1 VSEGN
6 IMKVALVTG
15 ASSGIGAAVALEFAG
30 AGWGIMAA
38 GRNEE
43 RLAEVA
49 DESENIATWAGELG
63 NSDDCD
69 ELIVDTIEE
78 FGTLDC
84 LVNCAG
90 IYIPADITET
100 SDDDWRATMSINVD
114 VPFYLSRSAL
124 PHLLRTSGSIVNIAS
139 DWGLQ
144 GGERASAY
152 CASKGAIVLLT
163 KAMALDFSGEGLRV
177 NAVCPGDVDTPM
189 LTASAE
195 DRGID
200 VATVLAEAAK
210 RSPNGRIATPEDVA
224 ALVVFLA
231 SDAAQH
237 ITGAAISIDGGATA

>member
-1 VSEGN
+1 
-6 IMKVALVTG
+6 MKVALVTG
-15 ASSGIGAAVALEFAG
+15 ASSGIGAAIALEFAG

-38 GRNEE
+38 GRDEE

-63 NSDDCD
+63 SSDDCD

-84 LVNCAG
+84 LVNSAG
-90 IYIPADITET
+90 IYIPADISET
-100 SDDDWRATMSINVD
+100 SDDDWRTTMSINVD

-144 GGERASAY
+144 GGERALAY

-163 KAMALDFSGEGLRV
+163 KAMALDHSGEGLRV

-189 LTASAE
+189 LTANAE

-200 VATVLAEAAK
+200 VATVLAEAAE

>member
-1 VSEGN
+1 
-6 IMKVALVTG
+6 MKVALVTG
-15 ASSGIGAAVALEFAG
+15 ASSGIGAAIALEFAG

-38 GRNEE
+38 GRDEE

-63 NSDDCD
+63 SSDDCD

-84 LVNCAG
+84 LVNSAG

-100 SDDDWRATMSINVD
+100 SDDDWRTTMSINID

-144 GGERASAY
+144 GGERALAY

-163 KAMALDFSGEGLRV
+163 KAMALDHSGEGLRV

-189 LTASAE
+189 LTANAE

-200 VATVLAEAAK
+200 VATVLAEAAE

-237 ITGAAISIDGGATA
+237 ITGATIPIDGGATA

>member
-1 VSEGN
+1 
-6 IMKVALVTG
+6 MKVALVTG
-15 ASSGIGAAVALEFAG
+15 ASSGIGAAVALEFAD

-38 GRNEE
+38 GRDEE

-84 LVNCAG
+84 LINSAG

-100 SDDDWRATMSINVD
+100 SDDDWRTTMSINVD

-144 GGERASAY
+144 GGRRALAY

-163 KAMALDFSGEGLRV
+163 KAMALDHSGEGLRV

-210 RSPNGRIATPEDVA
+210 QSPNGRIATPEDVA
-224 ALVVFLA
+224 ALVLFLA

-237 ITGAAISIDGGATA
+237 ITGAAVSIDGGATA

>member
-1 VSEGN
+1 
-6 IMKVALVTG
+6 MKVALVTG
-15 ASSGIGAAVALEFAG
+15 ASSGIGAAIALEFAG

-38 GRNEE
+38 GRDEE

-63 NSDDCD
+63 SSDDCD

-84 LVNCAG
+84 LVNSAG
-90 IYIPADITET
+90 IYIPADISET
-100 SDDDWRATMSINVD
+100 SDDDWRTTMSINVD

-144 GGERASAY
+144 GGERALAY

-163 KAMALDFSGEGLRV
+163 KAMALDHSGEGLRV

-189 LTASAE
+189 LTANAE

-200 VATVLAEAAK
+200 VATVLAEAAE

-224 ALVVFLA
+224 ALVLFLA

-237 ITGAAISIDGGATA
+237 ITGAAIPIDGGATA

>member
-1 VSEGN
+1 
-6 IMKVALVTG
+6 MKVALVTG
-15 ASSGIGAAVALEFAG
+15 ASSGIGAAVALEFAD

-38 GRNEE
+38 GRDEE

-84 LVNCAG
+84 LINSAG
-90 IYIPADITET
+90 IYISADITET

-144 GGERASAY
+144 GGRRALAY

-163 KAMALDFSGEGLRV
+163 KAMALDHSGEGLRV

-200 VATVLAEAAK
+200 VATVLEEAA
-210 RSPNGRIATPEDVA
+210 RQSPHGRIATPEDVA
-224 ALVVFLA
+224 ALVLFLA

>member
-1 VSEGN
+1 
-6 IMKVALVTG
+6 MKVALVTG
-15 ASSGIGAAVALEFAG
+15 ASSGIGAAVALEFAD

-38 GRNEE
+38 GRDEE

-84 LVNCAG
+84 LINSAG

-100 SDDDWRATMSINVD
+100 SDDDWRTTMSINVD

-144 GGERASAY
+144 GGRRALAY

-163 KAMALDFSGEGLRV
+163 KAMALDHSGEGLRV

-200 VATVLAEAAK
+200 VATVLAEAA
-210 RSPNGRIATPEDVA
+210 RQSPNGRIATPEDVA
-224 ALVVFLA
+224 ALVLFLA

-237 ITGAAISIDGGATA
+237 ITGAAVSIDGGATA